1 MELNKNTNMTKEEA
15 LQIPELKIFPNE
27 LIEDCFFYKMA
38 KAGRLSEKEGHKALQ
53 RLHGQQDD
61 PCCIAALAVADLMIA
76 NLDKYGVPCAA
87 WCKE

>member
-1 MELNKNTNMTKEEA
+1 MTKEEA
-15 LQIPELKIFPNE
+15 LQIPELKIFPNG

-38 KAGRLSEKEGHKALQ
+38 KAGRLPEEEGRKALA
-53 RLHGQQDD
+53 RLRGQQDD
-61 PCCIAALAVADLMIA
+61 PCYIGAMAVATLMIN